1 MTNANAALTVNNASV
16 RYGSKVAVESF
27 SAVIPFGK
35 ALAIAGANGAGK
47 TSLLGSIAGLVPGG
61 GSVELAGRPLAP
73 AINVRLQAGIRLVPE
88 HGKIYPTMTVT
99 ENLIV
104 GDRISGDVSIDDVYH
119 WFPRLAERRRTL
131 GGNLSGGE
139 QQMLAIGMAILG
151 TPKVLLLD
159 EPTLGL
165 SVPVI
170 KDLAA
175 KLAELRKALNLA
187 VVVSESDVT
196 WLSSFTDSVIVLDR
210 GAVVAA
216 FDDFSGDTLRR
227 IENHMVGLET
237 A

>member
-1 MTNANAALTVNNASV
+1 MIDTNASLVVDNISV
-16 RYGSKVAVESF
+16 RYGSKIAVAGF
-27 SAVIPFGK
+27 SAVVPFGQ
-35 ALAIAGANGAGK
+35 ALAVAGANGAGK
-47 TSLLGSIAGLVPGG
+47 TSLLGAIAGLVPGS
-61 GSVELAGRPLAP
+61 GSVGLAGQTLAP
-73 AINVRLQAGIRLVPE
+73 SIRARLQAGIRLVPE
-88 HGKIYPTMTVT
+88 HGKIYPTLTVT

-104 GDRISGDVSIDDVYH
+104 GNRISGDVTIDDVYH

-170 KDLAA
+170 RDLAG

-187 VVVSESDVT
+187 VFVSESDVT
-196 WLSSFTDSVIVLDR
+196 WLSSLTDKVVVLDR
-210 GAVVAA
+210 GTVVAG
-216 FDDFSGDTLRR
+216 FDDYDGDTLRR